1 MFSFLK
7 KHIDGAIYLLI
18 GPFAIMYLFPNFFI
32 DLGFKLH
39 IINFTS
45 TFSHWLG
52 IVFMNL
58 GALLAVVCT
67 IIMYNTKKA
76 SPSPFSKPLRVV
88 NIGPFKYVRHPMVW
102 SINFV
107 LLGQIL
113 VYGSPLLIVW
123 FLIWLRFAHLYIE
136 RYEEPYLISVFG
148 QDYVE
153 YSKQT
158 ARWLPKF
165 KK

>member
-1 MFSFLK
+1 
-7 KHIDGAIYLLI
+7 
-18 GPFAIMYLFPNFFI
+18 
-32 DLGFKLH
+32 
-39 IINFTS
+39 
-45 TFSHWLG
+45 
-52 IVFMNL
+52 MNL

-148 QDYVE
+148 QDYE
-153 YSKQT
+153 QT